1 MHFIFFIGS
10 GMNYKSNPGID
21 LEFQPFL
28 AVWQKKT
35 FSMFFFGKTVVKN
48 SIFVQLLKVRYQN
61 VWNKIY
67 YPKKILKI
75 QRDS

>member
-1 MHFIFFIGS
+1 
-10 GMNYKSNPGID
+10 MNYKANPGLD

-28 AVWQKKT
+28 AVWPKKT

-61 VWNKIY
+61 VWNKLY
-67 YPKKILKI
+67 YPKKFKGIVKE
-75 QRDS
+75 SKNYKK